1 MISAGSALQAMAV
14 LPLVP
19 LTAVTGGTTVL
30 VLAPHADDET
40 LGCGGLIAAA
50 SSAGHPP
57 FVLGLTDGTGS
68 HPNSKSYPPRR
79 LKAVREQEA
88 RDAVAILGL
97 PSDRIAFL
105 GLRDT
110 AAPIDGEE
118 FEAAVAAIRTVAERI
133 GATTI
138 LAPWK
143 HDPHCD
149 HLAAHRMAV
158 EVASRGHIRHFAYPV
173 WGWTLAP
180 GTMLQGPLPQG
191 MRLDVT
197 RHLAA
202 KQRAIAAHVSQYGGL
217 INDDPAG
224 FQLPPNLLE
233 VFSRPY
239 ETFLTMDGLADR

>member
-1 MISAGSALQAMAV
+1 MISAASALQAMAA
-14 LPLVP
+14 LTLVP
-19 LTAVTGGTTVL
+19 LTAVTGDAPVL

-57 FVLGLTDGTGS
+57 FVLVLTDGTGS
-68 HPNSKSYPPRR
+68 HPNSKSHPPRR

-88 RDAVAILGL
+88 RDAVTILGL
-97 PSDRIAFL
+97 PSNRIDFL

-110 AAPIDGEE
+110 AAPMDGEE
-118 FEAAVAAIRTVAERI
+118 FEAAVAAIRVTTEKI

-138 LAPWK
+138 LAPWQ

-158 EVASRGHIRHFAYPV
+158 EVAARGGLRHLAYPV

-180 GTMLQGPLPQG
+180 GVMLPGPMPHG
-191 MRLDVT
+191 MRLDIT

-217 INDDPAG
+217 IDDDPAG

-233 VFSRPY
+233 VFSRPC
-239 ETFLTMDGLADR
+239 ETFLTMDEQADR